1 MGWWSTDILGG
12 DTPLDWEDEFYGIS
26 KVDKFD
32 GAKKGKVNYIPKD
45 VLEQRQFEFSDLL
58 DASINYMEPDIGYQV
73 LAVMMM
79 RAGASIDPVVKGK
92 MVAAALGDQWA
103 KEDSEREETIHGL
116 VKALGQYD
124 GQTPIL
130 IKSRGLFEV
139 MAENLSSEKENK
151 N

>member
-26 KVDKFD
+26 KVDKFG
-32 GAKKGKVNYIPKD
+32 GAEKGKINYIPKD

-58 DASINYMEPDIGYQV
+58 DAASNYTEPGIGYQV

-116 VKALGQYD
+116 VKALSQYD

-130 IKSRGLFEV
+130 VKSKGLLEV
-139 MAENLSSEKENK
+139 MAEKLSSEKEN
-151 N
+151 NN

>member
-1 MGWWSTDILGG
+1 MTTYEFLIKKWFSHQKTLDTYGFQCYWMGLPPRLCPG
-12 DTPLDWEDEFYGIS
+12 LY
-26 KVDKFD
+26 
-32 GAKKGKVNYIPKD
+32 
-45 VLEQRQFEFSDLL
+45 
-58 DASINYMEPDIGYQV
+58 ASINYMEPDIGYQV

-79 RAGASIDPVVKGK
+79 REGASIDPVVKGK

-116 VKALGQYD
+116 VKALRKYNGK
-124 GQTPIL
+124 TPIL
-130 IKSRGLFEV
+130 VKSRGLFQV